1 MDNEIGKIKS
11 TTQGMPP
18 AAANTTI
25 TAPKSVIKADSVEQ
39 PKQIQLHTPK
49 PADIKYDPAQARAN
63 LTSAISMLNE
73 QMKAT
78 GRGLGF
84 SYDEAK
90 NSPVIKVTDTNSGEV
105 VRQIPSQEV
114 LKMAHHIDAL
124 KGILYNKI
132 A

>member
-11 TTQGMPP
+11 TTRGIP
-18 AAANTTI
+18 AAVNTTV
-25 TAPKSVIKADSVEQ
+25 TAPKEAIKPTNVEPQ
-39 PKQIQLHTPK
+39 RHIQLNIPK
-49 PADIKYDPAQARAN
+49 PVDIKFDPAQARAN
-63 LTSAISMLNE
+63 LVSAISMLNE

>member
-11 TTQGMPP
+11 TTQGIP
-18 AAANTTI
+18 AAANATI
-25 TAPKSVIKADSVEQ
+25 TAPKVAIKQTNVEP
-39 PKQIQLHTPK
+39 PKHIQVSTPK
-49 PADIKYDPAQARAN
+49 PVDIKYDPAQARAN
-63 LTSAISMLNE
+63 LASAISMLNE